1 MTKGGQTFRGGFAE
15 FQRQAMR
22 IQRRLEELQEEMKTR
37 QQEAVVG
44 GGKVKAVVSGAKEVV
59 SIQIDPEVIKP
70 DDAVMLQDL
79 VVSAVN
85 AALRKVDEM
94 IDEETNKVTG
104 GLKIPGLT

>member
-1 MTKGGQTFRGGFAE
+1 MTKGGRGFSGGFGE

-22 IQRRLEELQEEMKTR
+22 IQRRLETLQEELKER
-37 QQEAVVG
+37 RIEAAAG
-44 GGKVKAVVSGAKEVV
+44 GGKVKAVVSGGKEVV
-59 SIQIDPEVIKP
+59 SVHIDPEVVRP
-70 DDAVMLQDL
+70 DDIAMLQDL